1 MAFYK
6 TAGFKYAKNLA
17 IGVGAA
23 VVLLGALFK
32 IESWEGGSE
41 MLIIGMSVEA
51 CIFLM
56 LGLIPPEKDYYWDK
70 LYPGLDDYNAKINP
84 LTAGPTGISAAAR
97 GLNADNVEKNLEGM
111 LTELQGMS
119 KSLGSLRALQ
129 EIDFSK
135 TKDQMAG
142 MNNFYEKLNSAMV
155 ELANTTEDAKKYKD
169 HMTSLNK
176 NLGSLNQVYGN
187 MLGAMSNVAR

>member
-56 LGLIPPEKDYYWDK
+56 LGLIPPEKDYY
-70 LYPGLDDYNAKINP
+70 
-84 LTAGPTGISAAAR
+84 
-97 GLNADNVEKNLEGM
+97 
-111 LTELQGMS
+111 
-119 KSLGSLRALQ
+119 
-129 EIDFSK
+129 
-135 TKDQMAG
+135 
-142 MNNFYEKLNSAMV
+142 
-155 ELANTTEDAKKYKD
+155 
-169 HMTSLNK
+169 
-176 NLGSLNQVYGN
+176 
-187 MLGAMSNVAR
+187 